1 MRSDLR
7 GRPPD
12 VSRILPN
19 LLVGEYAR
27 VADAGW
33 LQSEHGVSAVLSLQ
47 HESDL
52 WDKGVA
58 LDELERE
65 YRDRTIE
72 FRHVPVEDTSE
83 SDLDAALPRAD
94 RGDRLSLHRPRD
106 AARRRGARRQTA
118 PGVRALRHL
127 AAQAFRVAPAAMSP
141 SISARV
147 NPPSERTCAPCSPS
161 AGAGRSGT
169 HGVCEKRR

>member
-19 LLVGEYAR
+19 LLVGTYPR
-27 VADAGW
+27 VADVAW
-33 LQSEHGVSAVLSLQ
+33 LQAEHGVSAVLSLQ

-52 WDKGVA
+52 WDKGVS

-72 FRHVPVEDTSE
+72 FRHVPVEDYSE
-83 SDLDAALPRAD
+83 SDLDAALPRAVAVLQDLIARGHTVFLHCNAGYNRAPTVAIAYLCID
-94 RGDRLSLHRPRD
+94 RAMPLDD
-106 AARRRGARRQTA
+106 AVLAVKQRRACVPYVTL
-118 PGVRALRHL
+118 LRKR
-127 AAQAFRVAPAAMSP
+127 FGSP
-141 SISARV
+141 SPR
-147 NPPSERTCAPCSPS
+147 
-161 AGAGRSGT
+161 
-169 HGVCEKRR
+169 

>member
-19 LLVGEYAR
+19 LLVGEYPR

-83 SDLDAALPRAD
+83 SDLDAALPRAVAVLQDLIARGHTVFVHCNAGYNRSPTVAIAYLCID
-94 RGDRLSLHRPRD
+94 RAMPLDD
-106 AARRRGARRQTA
+106 AVLAVKQRRACVPYVTL
-118 PGVRALRHL
+118 LRKR
-127 AAQAFRVAPAAMSP
+127 FGSP
-141 SISARV
+141 PLR
-147 NPPSERTCAPCSPS
+147 
-161 AGAGRSGT
+161 
-169 HGVCEKRR
+169 